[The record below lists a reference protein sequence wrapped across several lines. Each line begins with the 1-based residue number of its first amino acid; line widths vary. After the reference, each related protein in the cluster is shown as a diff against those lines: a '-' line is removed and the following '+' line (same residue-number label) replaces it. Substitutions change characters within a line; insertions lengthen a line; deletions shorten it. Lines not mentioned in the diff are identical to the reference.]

1 MSDGT
6 TTTHEPINGG
16 NGAICAV
23 CAMRRPVMLEG
34 VSVPTALYT
43 PAPWPCDAA
52 KAEAENARLRERVAE
67 LERRVWQPATGH
79 WLVTVGDG
87 VTSYTCVGEIED
99 QDEARLRVAIQRAEG
114 DAVTALRGLR
124 ARQTGYSLA
133 DEFRAV
139 ADAVAKHAALAQA
152 GAVEVR

>member
-1 MSDGT
+1 MSDET
-6 TTTHEPINGG
+6 TTTGYSRYEQPDVLAHTRDQ
-16 NGAICAV
+16 CAECGHYHSP
-23 CAMRRPVMLEG
+23 CANEQI
-34 VSVPTALYT
+34 S
-43 PAPWPCDAA
+43 
-52 KAEAENARLRERVAE
+52 RLRERVAE

-99 QDEARLRVAIQRAEG
+99 PDEARLRVAIQRAEG